1 MWDSAMHFK
10 YRVFLVFAVLQLF
23 AGEVY
28 SQPERNNR
36 NAAVA
41 ANSAANETA
50 DTFTR
55 KKAWLRH
62 PFVDSLLTDSL
73 FRELKKPFLIKP
85 SQEILPKKFDP
96 YDPFIHKAYYRI
108 GQGKFWFFI
117 ISLLVLGLFIYYR
130 LGFPKQFSLR
140 FNSLFSQYYFQ
151 ELISDLSLTFT
162 SGSLLAMG
170 VSMLVMSQL
179 AVLVVIYSRLVYLN
193 NVLFFILVVF
203 LISGWK
209 IILYLGQLLYAGVL
223 QTGGVLRNM
232 MQRQVSFDFWFAII
246 IFPVLNLVYYN
257 SGKLQGYPVSD
268 LLIGTA
274 LSWIVSRMIFQM
286 VGLIREKS
294 FSFNSILYFC
304 ALEILPHIV
313 IVAAL
318 LRVR

>member
-1 MWDSAMHFK
+1 MWGSVMRFK
-10 YRVFLVFAVLQLF
+10 LKLFLVFTLLHLCAAMLH
-23 AGEVY
+23 
-28 SQPERNNR
+28 SQPARNNR
-36 NAAVA
+36 REVTTQNR
-41 ANSAANETA
+41 STNEA
-50 DTFTR
+50 GDTVS
-55 KKAWLRH
+55 KKKFWLRH
-62 PFVDSLLTDSL
+62 PFVDSMLTDSL

-85 SQEILPKKFDP
+85 PSEILPKKFDP

-108 GQGKFWFFI
+108 GQGKFWFFV
-117 ISLLVLGLFIYYR
+117 ISLIVLALFIYYR

-162 SGSLLAMG
+162 SGSLLAMS

-179 AVLVVIYSRLVYLN
+179 AVLMVIYSKLVYLN

-257 SGKLQGYPVSD
+257 SGKLQGFPVSE

-274 LSWIVSRMIFQM
+274 LSWIVSRMIFQL

-294 FSFNSILYFC
+294 FSFNTILYFC

-318 LRVR
+318 LRIR